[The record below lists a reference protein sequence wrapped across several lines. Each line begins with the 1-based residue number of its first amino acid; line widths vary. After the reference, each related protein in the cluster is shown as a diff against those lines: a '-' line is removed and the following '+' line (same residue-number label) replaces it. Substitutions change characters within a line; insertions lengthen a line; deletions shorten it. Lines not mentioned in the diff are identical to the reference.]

1 MNESNRPVAVN
12 GRKAADDA
20 LILALATGVSV
31 PAAAQRA
38 EVSERTAYRRLQ
50 DPAFRCRVTET
61 RTALFAE
68 AVGRLASLA
77 GRAADTLGDLLASAS
92 DMVKLHAAKS
102 VLELGP
108 KLREAGE
115 IAERLDALEREAAEW
130 ARGAPQLTD
139 GTEADEAVDEAPPEA
154 NVGANI

>member
-1 MNESNRPVAVN
+1 MNEGVRPVAVN
-12 GRKAADDA
+12 GRKALTMRWSSPWQPACPSPPLPKEPA
-20 LILALATGVSV
+20 SPSEPPTAGCTIPPS
-31 PAAAQRA
+31 AAALRK
-38 EVSERTAYRRLQ
+38 
-50 DPAFRCRVTET
+50 PAR
-61 RTALFAE
+61 LFAE

-77 GRAADTLGDLLASAS
+77 GKAVDTLGDLLASAS

-115 IAERLDALEREAAEW
+115 IAERLDALERQAAEL
-130 ARGAPQLTD
+130 AKGTHQPAD
-139 GTEADEAVDEAPPEA
+139 ETEAEDAVDEAPPEA